1 MQFMDTHIHL
11 QDFKTK
17 NATDIIEDA
26 AAFGVEKM
34 VCVSAAEDDW
44 GKAAALARQFPNRVV
59 PAFGLHPWYAREA
72 QPGWEQRLAAYL
84 EQYPQALVG
93 EAGLDRFRD
102 KEAEPQ
108 NVIFRAQVELAK
120 EYNRPLSIHAVRA
133 QGWLDDYWKLL
144 PAKFVVHSFNGRRE
158 LLDKILKAG
167 GYVSLSPSIL
177 RNPHKEEIVPLIPL
191 ERLLLETD
199 GPSQSL
205 NRGSEGTPREL
216 PILAVE
222 IAALRNEKNEC
233 LSARVYQ
240 NSMEFINAGK

>member
-17 NATDIIEDA
+17 NATDIVKTALA
-26 AAFGVEKM
+26 AGVGRL

-44 GKAAALARQFPNRVV
+44 GKAAAFAEQFPDIVT
-59 PAFGLHPWYAREA
+59 PAFGLHPWYARTA
-72 QPGWEQRLAAYL
+72 IPGWEQRLAGYL
-84 EQYPQALVG
+84 QQYPQALIG

-108 NVIFRAQVELAK
+108 NAVFRKQLELAK
-120 EYNRPLSIHAVRA
+120 EYNRPLLIHAVRA
-133 QGWLDDYWKLL
+133 QNWLDEYWKLL
-144 PAKFVVHSFNGRRE
+144 PAKFVFHSFNGRRE

-167 GYVSLSPSIL
+167 GYVSLSPSVL

-199 GPSQSL
+199 GPAQSL

-216 PILAVE
+216 PVLAAE
-222 IAALRNEKNEC
+222 IAALRDEKAEY
-233 LSARVYQ
+233 LAARVYQ

>member
-17 NATDIIEDA
+17 NATDIVEDA
-26 AAFGVEKM
+26 AAAGVGRL
-34 VCVSAAEDDW
+34 VCVAAVEADW
-44 GKAAALARQFPNRVV
+44 DKIAALAAEFPDTVI
-59 PAFGLHPWYAREA
+59 PAFGLHPWYARNA
-72 QPGWEQRLAAYL
+72 APGWERRLAAYL

-108 NVIFRAQVELAK
+108 NAVFRVQVELAK
-120 EYNRPLSIHAVRA
+120 EYNRPLLIHAVRA
-133 QGWLDDYWKLL
+133 QGWLEDYWRIL
-144 PAKFVVHSFNGRRE
+144 PDKFVFHSFNGRRE

-167 GYVSLSPSIL
+167 GYVSLSPSVL
-177 RNPHKEEIVPLIPL
+177 RNPHKEEIVPLIPI

-216 PILAVE
+216 PVLAAE
-222 IAALRNEKNEC
+222 IAALRDEETSS
-233 LSARVYQ
+233 LAAQVYQ
-240 NSMEFINAGK
+240 NSQEFINAGK

>member
-17 NATDIIEDA
+17 NATDIVKTAQA
-26 AAFGVEKM
+26 AGVGRL

-44 GKAAALARQFPNRVV
+44 GKAAAFARQYPDIVT
-59 PAFGLHPWYAREA
+59 PAFGLHPWYARA
-72 QPGWEQRLAAYL
+72 AGTDWEQRLAGYL

-108 NVIFRAQVELAK
+108 NAVFRKQLELAK
-120 EYNRPLSIHAVRA
+120 KYNRPLLIHAVRA
-133 QGWLDDYWKLL
+133 QGWLDEYWKLL
-144 PAKFVVHSFNGRRE
+144 PDKFVFHSFNGRRE

-167 GYVSLSPSIL
+167 GYVSLSPSVL

-199 GPSQSL
+199 GPVQSL
-205 NRGSEGTPREL
+205 SRDSEGTPWEL
-216 PILAVE
+216 PVLAAE
-222 IAALRNEKNEC
+222 IAALRGEEAEY
-233 LSARVYQ
+233 LAARVYQ

>member
-17 NATDIIEDA
+17 NATDIVKTA
-26 AAFGVEKM
+26 VMAGVDR
-34 VCVSAAEDDW
+34 VICVSAAENDW
-44 GKAAALARQFPNRVV
+44 DKVAAYSRQFPGIVI
-59 PAFGLHPWYAREA
+59 PAFGLHPWYVHEA
-72 QPGWEQRLAAYL
+72 KTGWEQRLSAYL
-84 EQYPQALVG
+84 EKYPQALIG

-108 NVIFRAQVELAK
+108 NAVFRKQLELAK
-120 EYNRPLSIHAVRA
+120 EYNRPLLIHAVRA
-133 QGWLDDYWKLL
+133 QNWLDEYWKLL
-144 PAKFVVHSFNGRRE
+144 PAKFVFHSFNGRRE

-167 GYVSLSPSIL
+167 GYVSLSPSVL

-199 GPSQSL
+199 GPAQSL

-216 PILAVE
+216 PVLAAE
-222 IAALRNEKNEC
+222 IAALRDEKAEY
-233 LSARVYQ
+233 LAARVYQ

>member
-17 NATDIIEDA
+17 NATDIVKTALA
-26 AAFGVEKM
+26 AGVGRL

-44 GKAAALARQFPNRVV
+44 GKAAAFAEQFPDIVT
-59 PAFGLHPWYAREA
+59 PAFGLHPWYARTA
-72 QPGWEQRLAAYL
+72 IPGWEQRLAGYL
-84 EQYPQALVG
+84 QQYPQALIG

-108 NVIFRAQVELAK
+108 NAVFRKQLELAK
-120 EYNRPLSIHAVRA
+120 EYNRSLLIHAVRA
-133 QGWLDDYWKLL
+133 QNWLDEYWKLL
-144 PAKFVVHSFNGRRE
+144 PAKFVFHSFNGRRE

-167 GYVSLSPSIL
+167 GYVSLSPSVL

-199 GPSQSL
+199 GPAQSL

-216 PILAVE
+216 PVLAAE
-222 IAALRNEKNEC
+222 IAALRGEKAEY
-233 LSARVYQ
+233 LAARVYQ